1 MKYLLLIVSG
11 LRRKPLRTLLTAVAI
26 AVAFVLFGVMHGV
39 IAGFDSALDQLSD
52 TRLRVMNRAS
62 LLQPLPIA
70 HLERIRTVDGV
81 QDVSHATIM
90 GAFYQEP
97 SNGLAAAGVDMESFL
112 AVFSELRVP
121 QAQREALLRTRT
133 GALVGHELAAK
144 YGWKVGD
151 VVPLG
156 SLLWTRADGT
166 PTWSVEVTAIANGE
180 PGDEE
185 LFAGE
190 LYLHYAYLDEAR
202 AHDKGTTHQFIVTV
216 ADAATRDRVAQQID
230 AVFANSAHETT
241 TLDDRQYL
249 RAQVAQV
256 GDVRLFVNSILGAV
270 LFTLLFLTGTAM
282 MQSMRERVRELG
294 VLKALGFT
302 DGAVFA
308 LILAEAAV
316 LCVVAAAVGLALAG
330 GVFPSVFAA
339 LGVQGAGLGGDV
351 YARGVVSALV
361 LAVAVAIWP
370 ALRAR
375 RLEIAAAVS
384 GR

>member
-1 MKYLLLIVSG
+1 
-11 LRRKPLRTLLTAVAI
+11 
-26 AVAFVLFGVMHGV
+26 
-39 IAGFDSALDQLSD
+39 
-52 TRLRVMNRAS
+52 
-62 LLQPLPIA
+62 
-70 HLERIRTVDGV
+70 
-81 QDVSHATIM
+81 
-90 GAFYQEP
+90 
-97 SNGLAAAGVDMESFL
+97 
-112 AVFSELRVP
+112 
-121 QAQREALLRTRT
+121 
-133 GALVGHELAAK
+133 
-144 YGWKVGD
+144 
-151 VVPLG
+151 
-156 SLLWTRADGT
+156 
-166 PTWSVEVTAIANGE
+166 
-180 PGDEE
+180 
-185 LFAGE
+185 
-190 LYLHYAYLDEAR
+190 
-202 AHDKGTTHQFIVTV
+202 V
-216 ADAATRDRVAQQID
+216 ADAATRDRVAQVID

-316 LCVVAAAVGLALAG
+316 LCLVAAAVGLALAG

-351 YARGVVSALV
+351 YVRGVVIALV